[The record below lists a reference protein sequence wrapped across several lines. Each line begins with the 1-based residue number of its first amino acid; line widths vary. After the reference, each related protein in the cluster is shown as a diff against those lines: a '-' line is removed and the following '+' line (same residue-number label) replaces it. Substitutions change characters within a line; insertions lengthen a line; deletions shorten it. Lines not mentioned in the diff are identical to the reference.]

1 MPQPHLRVRSE
12 RKFKVA
18 VPGGENRIHYIKTAT
33 SVVSCSLCSRPLS
46 GISRMATV
54 EIRKLNRSKR
64 RIWRLYGGQVCANCV
79 RKAIRQAART
89 V

>member
-1 MPQPHLRVRSE
+1 MPQPHLRARSK
-12 RKFKVA
+12 RKLKAA
-18 VPGGENRIHYIKTAT
+18 VPGGKSRIHYIKTAP
-33 SVVSCSLCSRPLS
+33 SVASCSLCSRPLG

-64 RIWRLYGGQVCANCV
+64 RIWRLYGGQVCTNCV